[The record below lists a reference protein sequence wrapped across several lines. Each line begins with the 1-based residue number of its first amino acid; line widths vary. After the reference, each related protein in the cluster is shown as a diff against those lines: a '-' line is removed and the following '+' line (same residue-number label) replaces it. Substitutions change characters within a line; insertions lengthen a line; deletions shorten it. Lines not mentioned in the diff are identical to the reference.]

1 MKLQLQ
7 AEPEFIYFPG
17 FQKLAGP
24 LTEVDPQIL
33 MREVND
39 DISRTIGK
47 ALDFAN
53 TGGIG
58 ELEAPMKRSL
68 LTVGDL
74 LTKEHSVDWSLE
86 KILSYQQ
93 SLAAVGK
100 EYLNQLMG
108 TSLWVTHHPNFIAA
122 RYARENSEDLEVL
135 VRYDVQR
142 PQLDG
147 YRIDTEFVEKVKPT
161 LHYVTQMLLGLQAEA
176 PQEGK

>member
-1 MKLQLQ
+1 MKPLLQ
-7 AEPEFIYFPG
+7 AEPELIYFPG
-17 FQKLAGP
+17 FQKIAGP

-39 DISRTIGK
+39 DISRTIGR

-53 TGGIG
+53 TGAVG
-58 ELEAPMKRSL
+58 ELEAPMNRSL
-68 LTVGDL
+68 LAVGDL
-74 LTKEHSVDWSLE
+74 LTKEHDVDWTLE
-86 KILSYQQ
+86 RVMSYQH

-100 EYLNQLMG
+100 EYLDQLMN

-147 YRIDTEFVEKVKPT
+147 YRVDLEFVEKVKPT
-161 LHYVTQMLLGLQAEA
+161 LHYVTRMLLGLQVEA
-176 PQEGK
+176 PEVKK

>member
-1 MKLQLQ
+1 MKPLMQ
-7 AEPEFIYFPG
+7 AEPELIYFPG
-17 FQKLAGP
+17 FQKIAGP
-24 LTEVDPQIL
+24 LTEVDPHML

-53 TGGIG
+53 NGGVG
-58 ELEAPMKRSL
+58 ELEPPMQRSL
-68 LTVGDL
+68 LAIGDAL
-74 LTKEHSVDWSLE
+74 IKDHGVDWSLDNV
-86 KILSYQQ
+86 LSYQR
-93 SLAAVGK
+93 SLAAVGT
-100 EYLNQLMG
+100 EYLNQLMN

-147 YRIDTEFVEKVKPT
+147 YTIDQKFVEEVKPT
-161 LHYVTQMLLGLQAEA
+161 LHYVTRMLLGLQVETK
-176 PQEGK
+176 ESD

>member
-1 MKLQLQ
+1 MKPLLQ
-7 AEPEFIYFPG
+7 AEPELIYFPG
-17 FQKLAGP
+17 FQKIAGP
-24 LTEVDPQIL
+24 LTEVDPHLL

-53 TGGIG
+53 TGAVGK
-58 ELEAPMKRSL
+58 LETPMQRSL
-68 LTVGDL
+68 LVIGDA
-74 LTKEHSVDWSLE
+74 LTKEHDVDWTLDRVM
-86 KILSYQQ
+86 SYQH

-100 EYLNQLMG
+100 MYLDQLMG

-147 YRIDTEFVEKVKPT
+147 YTVDSKFVEEVKPT
-161 LHYVTQMLLGLQAEA
+161 LHYVTQMLLGLQVEA
-176 PQEGK
+176 PEEKK